1 MARILEGFENS
12 YKGVNVSKI
21 NLMENMDYAKKYG
34 VRVVPTL
41 VFLDPQ
47 GELLYRHEGIMSSKE
62 LRSKWEELGY
72 SVEKQE

>member
-21 NLMENMDYAKKYG
+21 NLMENMDYAKKYS

-47 GELLYRHEGIMSSKE
+47 GELLYRHEGIMSSEE

-72 SVEKQE
+72 SVDKRE